1 MRLLRKSKAMLY
13 AVWAMTVVLLL
24 VFALPAGAV
33 EPAAGNGAS
42 PAGAQQG
49 TAAAVTEPGGI
60 RPVSPGEFVAK
71 VNGFVAD
78 LNTAVS
84 GLVLPLATLAILIS
98 IVVITMGFLVGH
110 SNLKRY
116 GWGGLFLACVGVFL
130 YYGVPLIIGL
140 VRALAY
146 RLSG

>member
-1 MRLLRKSKAMLY
+1 MA
-13 AVWAMTVVLLL
+13 VLLFCAL
-24 VFALPAGAV
+24 ALPAVAV
-33 EPAAGNGAS
+33 EA
-42 PAGAQQG
+42 PAGSS
-49 TAAAVTEPGGI
+49 TAVTDPGGI
-60 RPVSPGEFVAK
+60 KPVSPGEFVAK
-71 VNGFVAD
+71 VNTFIAD

-84 GLVLPLATLAILIS
+84 GLVLPLATFAMLVS
-98 IVVITMGFLVGH
+98 IAVITVGFLVGH

-146 RLSG
+146 RLAG